1 MVKYDNLRI
10 VEKDGFPPEPE
21 EGCREAYACFL
32 GEVKEGSQIQ
42 ESLPMPLYYKGD
54 GIFVDSLERHPLV
67 PVVAWD
73 EYYSAEAA
81 EEEEAARA
89 AGPMGGG
96 QESPWNYG
104 NPELP
109 GEYIVKIRKATNLQ
123 TYLMK
128 TETDFWDGRKWYFWG
143 DRIIKWMP
151 VPADQGGT
159 HDCN

>member
-21 EGCREAYACFL
+21 EGCRKAYACFL

-42 ESLPMPLYYKGD
+42 ENLPMPLYYKGG

-89 AGPMGGG
+89 AGPMEGG
-96 QESPWNYG
+96 QESPWKYG
-104 NPELP
+104 KPEEP
-109 GEYIVKIRKATNLQ
+109 GEYFVKILKNMKNPHSMTKA
-123 TYLMK
+123 
-128 TETDFWDGRKWYFWG
+128 ETDFWDGCKWYFWSG
-143 DRIIKWMP
+143 RVIKWMP
-151 VPADQGGT
+151 VPADQGGA